1 MIDRETIDRIFDTA
15 EIVDVISDFVQLK
28 RRGTNYLGLCPFHNE
43 KTPSFNV
50 SPSKGIFKCFGCG
63 KGGNVVQFVMDHE
76 HMSYPEALKYLA
88 GKYNIPVEE
97 EKPSEEDLAQRDMR
111 ESMMVLNEFARKYF
125 IRQLTEDEKGRAVGL
140 SYLRERGFTDHM
152 IEKFDLG
159 YCPDGKDEFTKYAR
173 GKGYKLEFLE
183 KTGLTIVKN
192 DWQADR
198 FSGRV
203 MFPVHSVSGRVIA
216 FGGRT
221 LSTDKK
227 TAKYLNSP
235 ESEIYHKS
243 RVLYG
248 IFHAKRAIVQQDVC
262 LLVEGY
268 TDVISMHQ
276 KGIENVVASS
286 GTSLT
291 EDQIRLIRRFSENV
305 TILYDGDPAGLK
317 ASLRGIDMILEQGMN
332 VKVVIFPDGE
342 DPDSFAKAHT
352 PDEIREYIGNQQED
366 FIQFKTKL
374 LMEEADRD
382 PVKRAEMVSSIVRTI
397 SMLEDNIKQSVYI
410 KAVSKQ
416 MEMGEDILYSELQ
429 KFRAKNLRDKQK
441 QERRKQLHSRNNP
454 TPAVPAHVTNIIFE
468 EHEKEIITLL
478 LNYGN
483 TVIEKDS
490 ETGTER
496 TAAQYIINE
505 IRNDALKFEN
515 LLYYKLFEQADAL
528 IATGKPIDKQY
539 FIKHQDPDVAR
550 ISAELCTTKYYL
562 HKFWEKRGTFV
573 ETAED
578 NLSDFIP
585 NLIHQ
590 YKRKVMQK
598 AQEETNK
605 RIQKA
610 QKNGASQEEIYK
622 LMQEKIKIQKVIS
635 LLVENRGIVIMR

>member
-1 MIDRETIDRIFDTA
+1 
-15 EIVDVISDFVQLK
+15 
-28 RRGTNYLGLCPFHNE
+28 
-43 KTPSFNV
+43 
-50 SPSKGIFKCFGCG
+50 
-63 KGGNVVQFVMDHE
+63 
-76 HMSYPEALKYLA
+76 
-88 GKYNIPVEE
+88 
-97 EKPSEEDLAQRDMR
+97 
-111 ESMMVLNEFARKYF
+111 
-125 IRQLTEDEKGRAVGL
+125 
-140 SYLRERGFTDHM
+140 
-152 IEKFDLG
+152 
-159 YCPDGKDEFTKYAR
+159 
-173 GKGYKLEFLE
+173 
-183 KTGLTIVKN
+183 
-192 DWQADR
+192 
-198 FSGRV
+198 
-203 MFPVHSVSGRVIA
+203 
-216 FGGRT
+216 
-221 LSTDKK
+221 
-227 TAKYLNSP
+227 
-235 ESEIYHKS
+235 
-243 RVLYG
+243 
-248 IFHAKRAIVQQDVC
+248 
-262 LLVEGY
+262 
-268 TDVISMHQ
+268 
-276 KGIENVVASS
+276 
-286 GTSLT
+286 
-291 EDQIRLIRRFSENV
+291 
-305 TILYDGDPAGLK
+305 
-317 ASLRGIDMILEQGMN
+317 
-332 VKVVIFPDGE
+332 VVIFPDGE

-441 QERRKQLHSRNNP
+441 QERRKQIHNRNNL

-483 TVIEKDS
+483 ELLEKDEES
-490 ETGTER
+490 GAER
-496 TAAQYIINE
+496 SVAHYIINE
-505 IRNDALKFEN
+505 IHNDALKFEN

-528 IATGKPIDKQY
+528 IATGKPIDKQH
-539 FIKHQDPDVAR
+539 FIQHTDPDVAR

-578 NLSDFIP
+578 NLSEFIP

-610 QKNGASQEEIYK
+610 QKNGASQDEIYK

-635 LLVENRGIVIMR
+635 LLVENKGIVIMR